1 MLSFRL
7 LGIPVSIG
15 PAIVVGLLLLGLL
28 SRFSQFFLIAWV
40 VLGIVALLA
49 HELGHA
55 LVFRRFAV
63 PSSIRFFVLGGL
75 TVAEDGAAAERLSQ
89 TRQALVALAGPAVS
103 MAIGFASLA
112 LFLVVDQLAL
122 GVPFGARGIA
132 YLWLFV
138 NLGWGVFNLIPIA
151 SLDGGQA
158 LRHLLGA
165 ALPGRAGVAL
175 GVGANLLAAA
185 LLAAIALQVG
195 QPYIAFIA
203 IAFGLVNPALYMELA
218 DALDPSRARRREA
231 ERAKAPIPPP

>member
-7 LGIPVSIG
+7 LGIPVRIG
-15 PAIVVGLLLLGLL
+15 PAIVAGLLFLGLL
-28 SRFSQFFLIAWV
+28 SRFSEFFLVAWV
-40 VLGIVALLA
+40 ILGIVALLA

-89 TRQALVALAGPAVS
+89 SRQALVALAGPAVS
-103 MAIGFASLA
+103 IGIGVASLA
-112 LFLVVDQLAL
+112 LFLAVDQLAV
-122 GVPFGARGIA
+122 GVPFDARGIA

-165 ALPGRAGVAL
+165 VLPGRAGVVV

-195 QPYIAFIA
+195 QPYVAFIA
-203 IAFGLVNPALYMELA
+203 IVFGLVNPALYAELA

-231 ERAKAPIPPP
+231 NRPDAPIPPQ